1 MSGEHNELSRG
12 SFLAFNAVA
21 QQANDL
27 DQNHPLSMRMLI
39 FVGLAQAFFVLN
51 IFNALLVSS
60 LANESVD
67 YEVASLQVGILIA
80 ISGKPLMNLMFFPS
94 TQDVYQGGYNL
105 AVWRGTFYE
114 HYFSSAEPDSIQG
127 KLWRKIIKGTTNRVK
142 NNQEGLN
149 LMMEVSHDLE
159 L

>member
-1 MSGEHNELSRG
+1 MSGKHNELSRG

-27 DQNHPLSMRMLI
+27 DQNHPLSMRMLM

-67 YEVASLQVGILIA
+67 HEVSSLKVGILIA
-80 ISGKPLMNLMFFPS
+80 ISGKPLMNLMFFSLDAGRLPRRL
-94 TQDVYQGGYNL
+94 QPGRMERDVL
-105 AVWRGTFYE
+105 RT
-114 HYFSSAEPDSIQG
+114 
-127 KLWRKIIKGTTNRVK
+127 L
-142 NNQEGLN
+142 L
-149 LMMEVSHDLE
+149 
-159 L
+159 